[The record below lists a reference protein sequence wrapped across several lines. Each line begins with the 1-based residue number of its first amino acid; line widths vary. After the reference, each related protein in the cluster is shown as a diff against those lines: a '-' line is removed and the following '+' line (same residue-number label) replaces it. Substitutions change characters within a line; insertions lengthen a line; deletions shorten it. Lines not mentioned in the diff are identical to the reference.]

1 MSDKKIS
8 ARDYLKQLEI
18 LDMQINDDLA
28 ELHNM
33 KLSAYSTG
41 GIDYSKDRVQGS
53 TVGDKLCKDV
63 VRYTMF
69 EEQINKEIDEFFDAK
84 NQIIREIRDLHDKR
98 YIQVL
103 TKIYVQFKSVKNAA
117 QEMKKSYS
125 YTVDLHK
132 KALEAFEETYK
143 NLHYLT

>member
-1 MSDKKIS
+1 
-8 ARDYLKQLEI
+8 
-18 LDMQINDDLA
+18 
-28 ELHNM
+28 M
-33 KLSAYSTG
+33 KLSACSTG
-41 GIDYSKDRVQGS
+41 GIDYSKDRVQSS

-84 NQIIREIRDLHDKR
+84 NKIIREIRGLHDKR

-117 QEMKKSYS
+117 QEMKLSYS
-125 YTVDLHK
+125 YTIDLHK
-132 KALEAFEETYK
+132 QALEAFEKTYD
-143 NLHYLT
+143 NLHYLTQLFGE

>member
-1 MSDKKIS
+1 MITREDLANKKI
-8 ARDYLKQLEI
+8 DKLENI
-18 LDMQINDDLA
+18 EQAKEMINLLTYDECLA
-28 ELHNM
+28 VLN
-33 KLSAYSTG
+33 G
-41 GIDYSKDRVQGS
+41 KDRVQSS

-84 NQIIREIRDLHDKR
+84 NQIIREIRGLHDKR

-117 QEMKKSYS
+117 QEMKLSYS
-125 YTVDLHK
+125 YTIDLHK
-132 KALEAFEETYK
+132 QALEAFENAYD